1 MLRPSLSLL
10 RATRTALG
18 IALLLALSALSVQ
31 AQGNFQSGSTG
42 ADGAF
47 NPTTTQTIAVPES
60 GVFNFTTVTIP
71 SGVTI
76 TFTSNSN
83 NTPLTI
89 LASGDVVISGTINI
103 TGKAANTNGT
113 GGLGGPG
120 GFAGG
125 NAGFGVADLF
135 SGQNGSGPGGGKGG
149 SSNGSTIIA
158 GGGGGYATIG
168 SAASNASP
176 TAIGNS
182 YGSGLI
188 QPLIGGS
195 GGAGGGASANALG
208 GAGGGGGGAILIASS
223 ANITLNSTGIIDA
236 GGGNGANG
244 SPNTASVSGGG
255 GSGGAV
261 RLIANTISGNG
272 IIRVNA
278 GLGGSSVASG
288 GRGGLGYIRAEGF
301 TLTSFTPAINSGV
314 IPAQPTIAS
323 LGLPNPIVL
332 ANAPEIKILSVAG
345 INAPNNPKGT
355 LQSVPDILIPN
366 TQTNPVSVEL
376 EGRNLPVNTGFSV
389 TVTPSTGTTSNVSSV
404 FTQSVSPGV
413 FTGSVQVQLPPGL
426 SVISATAIVDLQ
438 LAGIPN
444 MTIDGEKIVKM
455 EIKAIYG
462 QDSQISYI
470 TDKGKRIVK

>member
-1 MLRPSLSLL
+1 MSRPLVSLL
-10 RATRTALG
+10 QTTKKIFG
-18 IALLLALSALSVQ
+18 IGLLLALCAFSAQ

-47 NPTTTQTIAVPES
+47 NPTTTQTIAVRES

-71 SGVTI
+71 SGVTV
-76 TFTSNSN
+76 TFAPNSN

-89 LASGDVVISGTINI
+89 LASGDVVISGTINVA
-103 TGKAANTNGT
+103 GKAANVNGT

-125 NAGFGVADLF
+125 NGGFGVADLF

-149 SSNGSTIIA
+149 VGGSTSIP
-158 GGGGGYATIG
+158 GGGGGYATVG
-168 SAASNASP
+168 SAAPAASP
-176 TAIGNS
+176 TAIGSS

-195 GGAGGGASANALG
+195 GGAGGGAGANSLG

-223 ANITLNSTGIIDA
+223 TNITLNSTGTIDA
-236 GGGNGANG
+236 SGGLGGNGF
-244 SPNTASVSGGG
+244 SPSAPGGG
-255 GSGGAV
+255 GSGGAI

-272 IIRVNA
+272 NIRVN
-278 GLGGSSVASG
+278 GGNRGTGGSG
-288 GRGGLGYIRAEGF
+288 GGIGGLGYIRAEGF
-301 TLTSFTPAINSGV
+301 TLTSFTPVINQGS
-314 IPAQPTIAS
+314 IPTVAS

-345 INAPNNPKGT
+345 INAPTNPKGT
-355 LQSVPDILIPN
+355 LQAVPDILVPN

-376 EGRNLPVNTGFSV
+376 EGRNLPANTGFTV
-389 TVTPSTGTTSNVSSV
+389 TVTPSTGIPSSV
-404 FTQSVSPGV
+404 TNLFTQSISPGV
-413 FTGSVQVQLPPGL
+413 FTGSVQVELPAGL
-426 SVISATAIVDLQ
+426 SVISATAIVDLL
-438 LAGIPN
+438 LAGIPD
-444 MTIDGEKIVKM
+444 MVIDGEKIVKM
-455 EIKAIYG
+455 EINATYG

>member
-1 MLRPSLSLL
+1 MSRPLVSLL
-10 RATRTALG
+10 QTTKKIFG
-18 IALLLALSALSVQ
+18 IGLLLALCAFSAQ

-71 SGVTI
+71 SGVTV
-76 TFTSNSN
+76 TFAPNSN

-89 LASGDVVISGTINI
+89 LASGDVVISGTINVA
-103 TGKAANTNGT
+103 GKAANVNGT

-125 NAGFGVADLF
+125 NGGFGVADLF

-149 SSNGSTIIA
+149 AGGSTSIP
-158 GGGGGYATIG
+158 GGGGGYATVG
-168 SAASNASP
+168 SAAPAASP
-176 TAIGNS
+176 TAIGSS

-195 GGAGGGASANALG
+195 GGAGGGAGANSLG

-223 ANITLNSTGIIDA
+223 TNITLNSTGTIDA
-236 GGGNGANG
+236 GGGLGGNGF
-244 SPNTASVSGGG
+244 SPSAPGGG
-255 GSGGAV
+255 GSGGAI

-272 IIRVNA
+272 NIRVN
-278 GLGGSSVASG
+278 GGNRGTG
-288 GRGGLGYIRAEGF
+288 GNGGGIGGLGYIRAEGF
-301 TLTSFTPAINSGV
+301 TLTSFTPVINQGS
-314 IPAQPTIAS
+314 IPTVAS

-345 INAPNNPKGT
+345 INAPTNPKGT
-355 LQSVPDILIPN
+355 LQAVPDILVPN

-376 EGRNLPVNTGFSV
+376 EGRNLPANTGFTV
-389 TVTPSTGTTSNVSSV
+389 TVTPSTGTPSSV
-404 FTQSVSPGV
+404 TNLFTQSISPGV
-413 FTGSVQVQLPPGL
+413 FTGSVQVELPAGL
-426 SVISATAIVDLQ
+426 SVISATAIVDLL
-438 LAGIPN
+438 LAGIPD
-444 MTIDGEKIVKM
+444 MVIDGEKIVKM
-455 EIKAIYG
+455 EIKATYG
-462 QDSQISYI
+462 QDSQISYV

>member
-1 MLRPSLSLL
+1 MSRPLVSLL
-10 RATRTALG
+10 QTTKKIFG
-18 IALLLALSALSVQ
+18 IGLLLALCAFSAQ

-71 SGVTI
+71 SGVTV
-76 TFTSNSN
+76 TFAPNSN

-89 LASGDVVISGTINI
+89 LASGDVVISGTINVA
-103 TGKAANTNGT
+103 GKAANVNGT

-125 NAGFGVADLF
+125 NGGFGVADLF

-149 SSNGSTIIA
+149 VGGSTSIP
-158 GGGGGYATIG
+158 GGGGGYATVG
-168 SAASNASP
+168 SAAPAASP
-176 TAIGNS
+176 TAIGSS

-195 GGAGGGASANALG
+195 GGAGGGAGANSLG

-223 ANITLNSTGIIDA
+223 TNITLNSTGTIDA
-236 GGGNGANG
+236 SGGLGGNGF
-244 SPNTASVSGGG
+244 SPSAPGGG
-255 GSGGAV
+255 GSGGAI

-272 IIRVNA
+272 NIRVN
-278 GLGGSSVASG
+278 GGNRGTGGSG
-288 GRGGLGYIRAEGF
+288 GGIGGLGYIRAEGF
-301 TLTSFTPAINSGV
+301 TLTSFTPVINQGS
-314 IPAQPTIAS
+314 IPTVAS

-345 INAPNNPKGT
+345 INAPTNPKGT
-355 LQSVPDILIPN
+355 LQAVPDILVPN

-376 EGRNLPVNTGFSV
+376 EGRNLPANTGFTV
-389 TVTPSTGTTSNVSSV
+389 TVTPSTGIPSSV
-404 FTQSVSPGV
+404 TNLFTQSISPGV
-413 FTGSVQVQLPPGL
+413 FTGSVQVELPAGL
-426 SVISATAIVDLQ
+426 SVISATAIVDLL
-438 LAGIPN
+438 LAGIPD
-444 MTIDGEKIVKM
+444 MVIDGEKIVKM
-455 EIKAIYG
+455 EINATYG

>member
-1 MLRPSLSLL
+1 MSRPLVSLL
-10 RATRTALG
+10 QTTKKIFG
-18 IALLLALSALSVQ
+18 IGLLLALCAFSAQ

-71 SGVTI
+71 SGVTV
-76 TFTSNSN
+76 TFAPNSS

-89 LASGDVVISGTINI
+89 LASGDVVISGTINVA
-103 TGKAANTNGT
+103 GKTANVNGT

-125 NAGFGVADLF
+125 NGGFGVADLF

-149 SSNGSTIIA
+149 AGGSTSIP
-158 GGGGGYATIG
+158 GGGGGYATVG
-168 SAASNASP
+168 GAALAASP
-176 TAIGNS
+176 TAIGSS

-195 GGAGGGASANALG
+195 GGAGGGAGANSLG

-223 ANITLNSTGIIDA
+223 TNITLNSTGTIDA
-236 GGGNGANG
+236 SGGLGGNGF
-244 SPNTASVSGGG
+244 SPSAPGGG
-255 GSGGAV
+255 GSGGAI

-272 IIRVNA
+272 NIRVN
-278 GLGGSSVASG
+278 GGNRGTGGSG
-288 GRGGLGYIRAEGF
+288 GGIGGLGYIRAEGF
-301 TLTSFTPAINSGV
+301 TLTSFTPVINQGS
-314 IPAQPTIAS
+314 IPTVAS

-355 LQSVPDILIPN
+355 LQAVPDILIPN

-376 EGRNLPVNTGFSV
+376 EGSNLPANTGFTV
-389 TVTPSTGTTSNVSSV
+389 TVTPSTGIPNSVTSL
-404 FTQSVSPGV
+404 FTQSISPGV
-413 FTGSVQVQLPPGL
+413 FTGSVQVELPAGL
-426 SVISATAIVDLQ
+426 SVISATAIVDLL
-438 LAGIPN
+438 LAGIPD
-444 MTIDGEKIVKM
+444 MVIDGEKIVKM
-455 EIKAIYG
+455 EINATYG

>member
-1 MLRPSLSLL
+1 MLKTSLSLL
-10 RATRTALG
+10 RATRTVLG

-149 SSNGSTIIA
+149 SSNGTTIVP
-158 GGGGGYATIG
+158 GGGGGYATVG
-168 SAASNASP
+168 SAAPAASP

-195 GGAGGGASANALG
+195 GGGAGGAGANGLG

-223 ANITLNSTGIIDA
+223 TSITLNSTGVIDA
-236 GGGNGANG
+236 GGGNGG
-244 SPNTASVSGGG
+244 STTVSPAPGGG

-272 IIRVNA
+272 IIRVN
-278 GLGGSSVASG
+278 GGFGGSGGSGG
-288 GRGGLGYIRAEGF
+288 GRGGLGYVRAEGF
-301 TLTSFTPAINSGV
+301 TLTSFTPVINQGV
-314 IPAQPTIAS
+314 IPTQPTVAS

-389 TVTPSTGTTSNVSSV
+389 TVTPSTGATSNVSSV
-404 FTQSVSPGV
+404 FTQLVSPGV
-413 FTGSVQVQLPPGL
+413 FTGNAQITLPAGL
-426 SVISATAIVDLQ
+426 SVISATAIVDL
-438 LAGIPN
+438 LSAGIPN
-444 MTIDGEKIVKM
+444 MVIDGEKIVKM
-455 EIKAIYG
+455 EINATYG

>member
-1 MLRPSLSLL
+1 MSRPLVSLL
-10 RATRTALG
+10 QTTKKILG
-18 IALLLALSALSVQ
+18 IGLLLALCAFSAQ

-71 SGVTI
+71 SGVTV
-76 TFTSNSN
+76 TFAPNSS

-89 LASGDVVISGTINI
+89 LASGDVVISGTINVA
-103 TGKAANTNGT
+103 GKAANVNGT

-125 NAGFGVADLF
+125 NGGFGVADLF

-149 SSNGSTIIA
+149 SSNGSA
-158 GGGGGYATIG
+158 VVPGGGGGYATVG
-168 SAASNASP
+168 SAATAASP
-176 TAIGNS
+176 TAIGSS

-195 GGAGGGASANALG
+195 GGGAGGAGANSLG

-223 ANITLNSTGIIDA
+223 TNITLNSTATIDA
-236 GGGNGANG
+236 SGGVGANATFP
-244 SPNTASVSGGG
+244 SAPGGG
-255 GSGGAV
+255 GSGGAI
-261 RLIANTISGNG
+261 RLIANIISGNG
-272 IIRVNA
+272 IIRVNGGNGGA
-278 GLGGSSVASG
+278 GGSGG

-301 TLTSFTPAINSGV
+301 TLTSFTPIINQNV
-314 IPAQPTIAS
+314 IPTQPTVAS

-332 ANAPEIKILSVAG
+332 ANAPAIKILSVAG
-345 INAPNNPKGT
+345 INAPTNPKGT
-355 LQSVPDILIPN
+355 LQAIPDILIPN

-376 EGRNLPVNTGFSV
+376 EGRNLPANIGFTV
-389 TVTPSTGTTSNVSSV
+389 TVTPSTGTPSSV
-404 FTQSVSPGV
+404 TSILTQSISPGV
-413 FTGSVQVQLPPGL
+413 FTGSVQIELPAGL
-426 SVISATAIVDLQ
+426 SVISATAMVDLF
-438 LAGIPN
+438 LAGIPD
-444 MTIDGEKIVKM
+444 MVIDGEKIVKM
-455 EIKAIYG
+455 EIKATYG

>member
-1 MLRPSLSLL
+1 MSRPLVSLL
-10 RATRTALG
+10 QTTKKIFG
-18 IALLLALSALSVQ
+18 IGLLLALCAFSAQ

-71 SGVTI
+71 SGVTV
-76 TFTSNSN
+76 TFAPNSN

-89 LASGDVVISGTINI
+89 LASGDVVISGTINVA
-103 TGKAANTNGT
+103 GKAANVNGT

-125 NAGFGVADLF
+125 NGGFGVADLF

-149 SSNGSTIIA
+149 AGGSTSIP
-158 GGGGGYATIG
+158 GGGGGYATVG
-168 SAASNASP
+168 GAALAASP
-176 TAIGNS
+176 TAIGSS

-195 GGAGGGASANALG
+195 GGAGGGAGANSLG

-223 ANITLNSTGIIDA
+223 TNITLNSTGTIDA
-236 GGGNGANG
+236 SGGLGGNGF
-244 SPNTASVSGGG
+244 SPSAPGGG
-255 GSGGAV
+255 GSGGAI

-272 IIRVNA
+272 NIRVN
-278 GLGGSSVASG
+278 GGNRGTGGSG
-288 GRGGLGYIRAEGF
+288 GGIGGLGYIRAEGF
-301 TLTSFTPAINSGV
+301 TLTSFTPVINQGS
-314 IPAQPTIAS
+314 IPTVAS

-345 INAPNNPKGT
+345 INAPTNPKGT
-355 LQSVPDILIPN
+355 LQAVPDILVPN

-376 EGRNLPVNTGFSV
+376 EGRNLPANTGFTV
-389 TVTPSTGTTSNVSSV
+389 TVTPSTGTPNSVTSL
-404 FTQSVSPGV
+404 FTQSISPGV
-413 FTGSVQVQLPPGL
+413 FTGSVQVELPAGL
-426 SVISATAIVDLQ
+426 SVISATAIVDLL
-438 LAGIPN
+438 LAGIPD
-444 MTIDGEKIVKM
+444 MVIDGEKIVKM
-455 EIKAIYG
+455 EIKATYG